1 MPYMESALGAL
12 VLPVVRCLALALA
25 QMAHMG
31 LGLAPSDDPVNVCA
45 LKPSRTSLTQV
56 KWLLLFPRV
65 VCGVM
70 VSRA

>member
-31 LGLAPSDDPVNVCA
+31 LGLAPSDDPANVCA
-45 LKPSRTSLTQV
+45 L
-56 KWLLLFPRV
+56 
-65 VCGVM
+65 
-70 VSRA
+70 